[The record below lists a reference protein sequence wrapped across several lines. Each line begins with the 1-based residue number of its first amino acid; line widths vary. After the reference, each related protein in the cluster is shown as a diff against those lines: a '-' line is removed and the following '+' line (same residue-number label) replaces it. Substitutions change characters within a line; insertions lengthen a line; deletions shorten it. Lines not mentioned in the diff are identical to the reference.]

1 MVISRRGRPANSK
14 FGVNEIGLILSR
26 RFCRDKF
33 DFAWHRRG
41 KRSKFINKRN
51 GDLSVRP
58 PKRLSLF
65 LNKANLGQVY
75 LARSLLAARQGK
87 NTYPSGPQI

>member
-1 MVISRRGRPANSK
+1 MRQIPPAKTILEARDKFNHLAAGRPANSK
-14 FGVNEIGLILSR
+14 FSVNEIGLILSR

-58 PKRLSLF
+58 QNVSVCF
-65 LNKANLGQVY
+65 
-75 LARSLLAARQGK
+75 
-87 NTYPSGPQI
+87 